1 MTGPAS
7 VVGGAGYDA
16 VGNGPRDVA
25 PPRAIGRTGSV
36 PLLLV
41 VPAVVGVLF
50 LVLPLGALL
59 VRAPWTGLPE
69 LLAGPSVR
77 QALRLSLL
85 SAGAATV
92 LSLLFG
98 VPLAWTLARLR
109 FRGRRL
115 LRTLVTLP
123 LVLPPV
129 VGGVGLL
136 YAFGRRGILGPAL
149 TSVGVSLSFTT
160 AGVVLA
166 EAFVAM
172 PFLIVTVEGALA
184 SSDQRYEQVA
194 ATLGASSWT
203 TFRRVTLPLVGP
215 SVAAGAVLS
224 FARALGEFGAT
235 ITFAGNLPGTTQ
247 TLPLA
252 VYIAL
257 ESDPPAAIALALV
270 LLAVSVAILLLLR
283 ERWLRPG
290 AAA

>member
-1 MTGPAS
+1 MTVPA
-7 VVGGAGYDA
+7 
-16 VGNGPRDVA
+16 P
-25 PPRAIGRTGSV
+25 TGSRPLDQVAHEPARRTRGGV
-36 PLLLV
+36 PLLLA

-50 LVLPLGALL
+50 LVLPLAGLL
-59 VRAPWTGLPE
+59 VRAPWTGLPR
-69 LLAGPSVR
+69 LLAEPSVR

-85 SAGAATV
+85 SATLATV

-98 VPLAWTLARLR
+98 VPLAWVLARLR
-109 FRGRRL
+109 FPGRRL

-136 YAFGRRGILGPAL
+136 FAFGRRGVLGPAL
-149 TSVGVSLSFTT
+149 ESVGVSLSFTT

-172 PFLIVTVEGALA
+172 PFLIVSVEGALA
-184 SSDQRYEQVA
+184 SSDQRYEQAA

-203 TFRRVTLPLVGP
+203 TFRRITLPLVGP
-215 SVAAGAVLS
+215 SVAAGAVLA

-247 TLPLA
+247 TMPLA

-257 ESDPPAAIALALV
+257 ETDPQAAIALALV

-290 AAA
+290 TT

>member
-136 YAFGRRGILGPAL
+136 YAFSGPSKVGAQAYFFTFVGARILHSIFYLWGRQ
-149 TSVGVSLSFTT
+149 
-160 AGVVLA
+160 
-166 EAFVAM
+166 
-172 PFLIVTVEGALA
+172 PFRTLCFAIGALA
-184 SSDQRYEQVA
+184 
-194 ATLGASSWT
+194 TIGM
-203 TFRRVTLPLVGP
+203 
-215 SVAAGAVLS
+215 AVH
-224 FARALGEFGAT
+224 
-235 ITFAGNLPGTTQ
+235 
-247 TLPLA
+247 
-252 VYIAL
+252 
-257 ESDPPAAIALALV
+257 V
-270 LLAVSVAILLLLR
+270 LRVAI
-283 ERWLRPG
+283 
-290 AAA
+290 